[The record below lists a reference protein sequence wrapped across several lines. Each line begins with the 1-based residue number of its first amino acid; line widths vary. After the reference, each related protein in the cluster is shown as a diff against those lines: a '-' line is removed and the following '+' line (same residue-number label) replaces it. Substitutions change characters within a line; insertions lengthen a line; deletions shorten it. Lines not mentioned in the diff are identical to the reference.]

1 MILNNQYSLRIRGKF
16 MDTSKINKNENT
28 MIQNPQDKAK
38 AFVRHK
44 FIAMP
49 S

>member
-1 MILNNQYSLRIRGKF
+1 

-38 AFVRHK
+38 TSVRLK